1 MSLNV
6 NVDVNQ
12 HFLDYLQD
20 WQHYYYIVIGGYGSS
35 KSYNTAIK
43 LVTKAMQEPKR
54 KILVV
59 REVFETIRYSCFD
72 LLVEVCGALG
82 LKNKKH
88 YTTRLSP
95 LSIQF
100 KNGSE
105 IIFKGCDDKEKLKSI
120 NGVSIIWVEEC
131 SEVNYATVKELI
143 GRLIHPSQS
152 NHIIYTSNPVSKSNW
167 LYHHFFID
175 LHPETREMIVKLDD
189 QELYKKRVI
198 KLDNK
203 YYHHSVCYDNA
214 FSPKTYIEQL
224 EEMQSYDK
232 DLWRV
237 AVLGRFGTNGKRVFP
252 QAKVMQEFEM
262 FAALGKIEKPL
273 YFNGLDFGFVT
284 SYNALVR
291 MVVDPKHK
299 DLYIY
304 EEYYTRDKTDE
315 EIAEDIKHFKDIE
328 IKADC
333 AEPKAIRYYKQKGFK
348 MKPCKKFKGSRAVYT
363 KKVKRFKNI
372 YISTAC
378 QNTIRELLELT
389 FKVDKNG
396 EIIEDKFNIDPHTL
410 SAIWYGLDTYEVTD
424 LKNRTFGTIGGVSI

>member
-20 WQHYYYIVIGGYGSS
+20 WNHYYYIVIGGYGSS

-95 LSIQF
+95 LSIKF

-143 GRLIHPSQS
+143 GRLRHPSQS
-152 NHIIYTSNPVSKSNW
+152 NHIIYTSNPVSK
-167 LYHHFFID
+167 
-175 LHPETREMIVKLDD
+175 
-189 QELYKKRVI
+189 
-198 KLDNK
+198 
-203 YYHHSVCYDNA
+203 
-214 FSPKTYIEQL
+214 
-224 EEMQSYDK
+224 
-232 DLWRV
+232 
-237 AVLGRFGTNGKRVFP
+237 TN
-252 QAKVMQEFEM
+252 
-262 FAALGKIEKPL
+262 
-273 YFNGLDFGFVT
+273 
-284 SYNALVR
+284 
-291 MVVDPKHK
+291 
-299 DLYIY
+299 
-304 EEYYTRDKTDE
+304 
-315 EIAEDIKHFKDIE
+315 
-328 IKADC
+328 
-333 AEPKAIRYYKQKGFK
+333 
-348 MKPCKKFKGSRAVYT
+348 
-363 KKVKRFKNI
+363 
-372 YISTAC
+372 
-378 QNTIRELLELT
+378 
-389 FKVDKNG
+389 
-396 EIIEDKFNIDPHTL
+396 
-410 SAIWYGLDTYEVTD
+410 
-424 LKNRTFGTIGGVSI
+424 